1 MKYTF
6 DDVLLVPQHSKLGS
20 RSSINIGSDL
30 GTFGFLEV
38 PIISAAMDTVTE
50 LAMVKEMRRLGAH
63 SIHHRYVQYAGHLRD
78 ALEHG
83 GTIAVSPSMGI
94 DAVDRISDGID
105 GVRLAIDVA
114 HGDNAAAIEFAKR
127 CVGRGWSVMSGNI
140 CTVDAAKRYIDAGVS
155 VLKVGIGGGSAC
167 TTRVISGCG
176 YPQLSA
182 IMEIHDAIPR
192 NVKIISDG
200 GHKTSGD
207 IVKALAAGADAV
219 ILGRL
224 LAGTDECPGAST
236 FRSMQFRGMAS
247 ADALN
252 DAGKEV
258 NPEGVSST
266 VSRQGSVESVIRT
279 LSNGIRAGLAYVGAE
294 NITELRE
301 NANFIRISPG
311 SYSEGLPRI

>member
-6 DDVLLVPQHSKLGS
+6 DDVLLVPQYSLLGS
-20 RSSINIGSDL
+20 RSIIDIGSNL
-30 GTFGFLEV
+30 GTFGILGV
-38 PIISAAMDTVTE
+38 PIISAAMDTITG
-50 LAMVKEMRRLGAH
+50 LAMVKEMGRLGGH
-63 SIHHRYVQYAGHLRD
+63 SIHHRYVQNQAHLRD

-83 GTIAVSPSMGI
+83 GSIAVSPSMGI
-94 DAVDRISDGID
+94 AALDKLSDGIEH
-105 GVRLAIDVA
+105 VKVAIDVA
-114 HGDNAAAIEFAKR
+114 HGDNASAIKFAEQ

-140 CTVDAAKRYIDAGVS
+140 CTVDAAKRYIDAGVN

-182 IMEIHDAIPR
+182 IMEIYAAVPYGT
-192 NVKIISDG
+192 KIVSDG

-224 LAGTDECPGAST
+224 LAGTDECPGEST
-236 FRSMQFRGMAS
+236 FRSMKFRGMAS
-247 ADALN
+247 SDALK

-266 VSRQGSVESVIRT
+266 VSRQGSVESVINT
-279 LSNGIRAGLAYVGAE
+279 LSNGIRAGFAYVGAA
-294 NITELRE
+294 NITELRK
-301 NANFIRISPG
+301 NADFIRISPG
-311 SYSEGLPRI
+311 SYNEGMPRI